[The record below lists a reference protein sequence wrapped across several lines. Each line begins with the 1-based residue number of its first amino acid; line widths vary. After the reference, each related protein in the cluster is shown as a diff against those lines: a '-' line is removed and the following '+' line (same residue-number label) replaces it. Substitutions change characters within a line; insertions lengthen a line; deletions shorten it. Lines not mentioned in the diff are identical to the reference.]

1 MTKEKALKIIKK
13 LIDDEKEALE
23 NYHKAIME
31 FSDSPRLVDELKVV
45 YGEESEHLARLD
57 RITKDIEGYDVEKE
71 TQLRRFNDITG
82 CCCYG
87 DPGLVFEA
95 EKEEE

>member
-1 MTKEKALKIIKK
+1 MTKDKALKIIKN

-31 FSDSPRLVDELKVV
+31 FSDSSRLIDELKVI
-45 YGEESEHLARLD
+45 YDEESEHLSRLD
-57 RITKDIEGYDVEKE
+57 RITKDIEGYDVERE
-71 TQLRRFNDITG
+71 AQLRRFDDITG
-82 CCCYG
+82 CCYYG
-87 DPGLVFEA
+87 DHGLVFEA